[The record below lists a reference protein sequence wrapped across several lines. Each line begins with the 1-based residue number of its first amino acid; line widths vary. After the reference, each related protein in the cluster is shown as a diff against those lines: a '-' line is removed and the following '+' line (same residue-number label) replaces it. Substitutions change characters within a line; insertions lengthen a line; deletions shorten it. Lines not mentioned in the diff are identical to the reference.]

1 MQDFK
6 NLFIVFIKRHKKS
19 KFKNQYNVI
28 NDFKRYGYNIS
39 IIIFLKLMI

>member
-19 KFKNQYNVI
+19 KSKNQYNVI
-28 NDFKRYGYNIS
+28 NDFKRYRYNTS
-39 IIIFLKLMI
+39 IIIFLKLLI